1 MRKRKTRLNR
11 ISFGGAYDLPYF
23 VDTLKGYDMNR
34 TKSKVMPYWWTHNVH
49 LDAGGYVLDVNV
61 RPNTCFDDRF
71 MAWCNDENEI
81 LIIDGWNVAVIEL
94 EENA

>member
-1 MRKRKTRLNR
+1 MQSTTKQIFFWWDTFRLSRFMDN
-11 ISFGGAYDLPYF
+11 
-23 VDTLKGYDMNR
+23 LKGYDMNG

-71 MAWCNDENEI
+71 MAWCNDEKEI

-94 EENA
+94 EESA